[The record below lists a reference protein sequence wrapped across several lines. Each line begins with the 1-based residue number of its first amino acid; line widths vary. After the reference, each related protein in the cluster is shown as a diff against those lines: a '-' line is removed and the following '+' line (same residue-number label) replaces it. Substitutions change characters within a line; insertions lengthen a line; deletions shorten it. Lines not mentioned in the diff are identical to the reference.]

1 MNPKTV
7 NVIAQNDFTLLLTFA
22 NQEHRLFDV
31 KPYLDKGAFKE
42 LQNLSYFKTVK
53 IVAGSVEWLNEQDLS
68 YDTLYLRSKPVFEEI
83 AA

>member
-1 MNPKTV
+1 MNPKAV

-22 NQEHRLFDV
+22 NQERRLFDV
-31 KPYLDKGAFKE
+31 KPYLDKGVFKE

-53 IVAGSVEWLNEQDLS
+53 IVSGSVEWLNGQDLS
-68 YDTLYLRSKPVFEEI
+68 YDTLYLKSKLVSQDV